1 VWLWVK
7 KSTSSGFEPTYKEL
21 KQVYQAGHEFH
32 AMGFEPTYKE
42 LKQKIAKQIFKPEK
56 EF

>member
-1 VWLWVK
+1 M
-7 KSTSSGFEPTYKEL
+7 GFEPTYKEL
-21 KQVYQAGHEFH
+21 KPKIAKQIFKPEKEQS
-32 AMGFEPTYKE
+32 FEPTYKE